1 MQTNN
6 DKWLVVVNV
15 FAASKKAGSVWKRAA
30 VMLENAGVPYKAMF
44 TGGADNAIAI
54 SRKAAAKGY
63 RKFLAVGGDGTVH
76 DVLNGIA
83 EYVYSSGAGLGVG
96 SGVGSGSGASGEGGA
111 SISDFTLGV
120 LPVGSGNDW
129 VKSTGV
135 PKELER
141 AVEVIACGRTQRQDV
156 VRVAILDYSGPA
168 SDLAA
173 ASLADELNV
182 SYMVN
187 VGGVGIDARVC
198 EIVNRKK
205 EQGRRGKKLYV
216 QALLYC
222 ILHRTTSRAV
232 VYCDGVEVFKGDYYS
247 MAFGVGK
254 YSGGGM
260 RQTPLAE
267 LGDGLLDVTV
277 IPQVS
282 VGTIIKAAP
291 RLFTDTFHKGVVSE
305 LETAQCGSVFVLPET
320 GSDSEPVE
328 VDGEVIGRAPVRM
341 DVMADSINVI
351 TTDQRSV

>member
-1 MQTNN
+1 MHTNK

-15 FAASKKAGSVWKRAA
+15 FAASRKAGSVWKRAA

-44 TGGADNAIAI
+44 TGGVDNAIAI
-54 SRKAAAKGY
+54 SRKAAARGF
-63 RKFLAVGGDGTVH
+63 RKFVAVGGDGTVH

-83 EYVYSSGAGLGVG
+83 EYVYSPDAPGV
-96 SGVGSGSGASGEGGA
+96 SLSE
-111 SISDFTLGV
+111 FTLGV

-135 PKELER
+135 PRKLEE
-141 AVEVIACGRTQRQDV
+141 AVAVLAAGYTGVQDV
-156 VRVAILDYSGPA
+156 VRVSVLDCPDSLGEDS
-168 SDLAA
+168 SDRLERAA
-173 ASLADELNV
+173 AADVLNV

-205 EQGRRGKKLYV
+205 ERGFRGKKLYV

-222 ILHRTTSRAV
+222 IMHRTTSRAV
-232 VYCDGVEVFKGDYYS
+232 VYCDGAELFRGDYYS

-260 RQTPLAE
+260 RQTPQAE

-282 VGTIIKAAP
+282 VWTILKAAP
-291 RLFTDTFHKGVVSE
+291 RLFTDTFHKGAVPQ
-305 LETAQCGSVFVLPET
+305 LETAQCRSVFVLPET

-328 VDGEVIGRAPVRM
+328 VDGEVVGRAPVRM
-341 DVMADSINVI
+341 DVMQDGINVVMP
-351 TTDQRSV
+351 DPHSA